1 MCNKDSTLID
11 SVIFPSQNSNISYG
25 RSPNGTGTFAMLT
38 PTFNANNNLTN
49 SEREYEDRRLTK
61 VFPNPFQ
68 NKIFIDSKE
77 IYTIQDVYGKIIIK
91 NLIVCK

>member
-1 MCNKDSTLID
+1 
-11 SVIFPSQNSNISYG
+11 
-25 RSPNGTGTFAMLT
+25 MLT

-68 NKIFIDSKE
+68 NQIFIDSKE

-91 NLIVCK
+91 SNSMQVNTSSWSTGVYFVHLRNSNQVIKLVKID